1 MSEKY
6 LIFGATGS
14 VGSSLAEQL
23 KNSGN
28 DIHLVARNESE
39 VKTIAEKLGCSY
51 TVADVLED
59 GFIEKV
65 KSDIN
70 DIKGIAY
77 CVGSIDLKP
86 LRMVTEADMNK
97 CMKLNLYS
105 AIEAIKGFQE
115 SLKKNKGSVV
125 LFSTVAAQ
133 RGFTNHTIIAS
144 AKAAVEGLT
153 VTLAAE
159 FAPNIRVN
167 CIAPSLSKSKIAEPM
182 LKNPA
187 IAEGIAKAHPL
198 KRLGEGKDS
207 AALAKFLI
215 TEESSW
221 VTGQVIAVAVA
232 LGAQDLF
239 KNLISGILVLV
250 EKRFKIGDWILVEGI
265 IEGIV
270 EKIGFRS
277 TVLRK
282 FDKSL
287 AIIPNFQFA
296 ENAVINI
303 SETTNWRIDWA
314 ITLQYDTT
322 VDQLKKIRN
331 EIEDHINKNDDFDK
345 AVGVAVRVEKFSDSS
360 IDMRVRCFTTSNSF
374 STWLE
379 VKEKLAIEIKQ
390 IVEGNKAAFAFP
402 SQSIYIEKK

>member
-39 VKTIAEKLGCSY
+39 VKVIAEKLGCSY

-65 KSDIN
+65 KSDVN
-70 DIKGIAY
+70 DIRGIAY

-159 FAPNIRVN
+159 FAPHIRVN

-221 VTGQVIAVAVA
+221 ITGQIIAVD
-232 LGAQDLF
+232 G
-239 KNLISGILVLV
+239 G
-250 EKRFKIGDWILVEGI
+250 
-265 IEGIV
+265 
-270 EKIGFRS
+270 RS
-277 TVLRK
+277 
-282 FDKSL
+282 
-287 AIIPNFQFA
+287 
-296 ENAVINI
+296 
-303 SETTNWRIDWA
+303 
-314 ITLQYDTT
+314 
-322 VDQLKKIRN
+322 
-331 EIEDHINKNDDFDK
+331 
-345 AVGVAVRVEKFSDSS
+345 
-360 IDMRVRCFTTSNSF
+360 
-374 STWLE
+374 
-379 VKEKLAIEIKQ
+379 KL
-390 IVEGNKAAFAFP
+390 
-402 SQSIYIEKK
+402 S

>member
-28 DIHLVARNESE
+28 DVHLVARNESE
-39 VKTIAEKLGCSY
+39 VKVISEKLGCSY

-65 KSDIN
+65 KSDIS
-70 DIKGIAY
+70 DIKGVAY

-105 AIEAIKGFQE
+105 AIETIKGFQE
-115 SLKKNKGSVV
+115 TLKKNKGSVV

-215 TEESSW
+215 TEDSSW
-221 VTGQVIAVAVA
+221 VTGQVIAVD
-232 LGAQDLF
+232 G
-239 KNLISGILVLV
+239 G
-250 EKRFKIGDWILVEGI
+250 
-265 IEGIV
+265 
-270 EKIGFRS
+270 RS
-277 TVLRK
+277 
-282 FDKSL
+282 
-287 AIIPNFQFA
+287 
-296 ENAVINI
+296 
-303 SETTNWRIDWA
+303 
-314 ITLQYDTT
+314 
-322 VDQLKKIRN
+322 
-331 EIEDHINKNDDFDK
+331 
-345 AVGVAVRVEKFSDSS
+345 
-360 IDMRVRCFTTSNSF
+360 
-374 STWLE
+374 
-379 VKEKLAIEIKQ
+379 KL
-390 IVEGNKAAFAFP
+390 
-402 SQSIYIEKK
+402 S

>member
-28 DIHLVARNESE
+28 DIHLVARNDSE
-39 VKTIAEKLGCSY
+39 VKIIAERLGCSY

-65 KSDIN
+65 KSEVN

-105 AIEAIKGFQE
+105 AIEVIKGYQE

-182 LKNPA
+182 LKNPV

-215 TEESSW
+215 TEDSSW
-221 VTGQVIAVAVA
+221 VTGQVIAVDC
-232 LGAQDLF
+232 G
-239 KNLISGILVLV
+239 
-250 EKRFKIGDWILVEGI
+250 
-265 IEGIV
+265 
-270 EKIGFRS
+270 RS
-277 TVLRK
+277 
-282 FDKSL
+282 
-287 AIIPNFQFA
+287 
-296 ENAVINI
+296 
-303 SETTNWRIDWA
+303 
-314 ITLQYDTT
+314 
-322 VDQLKKIRN
+322 
-331 EIEDHINKNDDFDK
+331 
-345 AVGVAVRVEKFSDSS
+345 
-360 IDMRVRCFTTSNSF
+360 
-374 STWLE
+374 
-379 VKEKLAIEIKQ
+379 KL
-390 IVEGNKAAFAFP
+390 
-402 SQSIYIEKK
+402 S

>member
-39 VKTIAEKLGCSY
+39 VKAVAEKLGCSY

-65 KSDIN
+65 KLDIN
-70 DIKGIAY
+70 DIKGVAY

-182 LKNPA
+182 LKNPT

-221 VTGQVIAVAVA
+221 ITGQIIAVD
-232 LGAQDLF
+232 G
-239 KNLISGILVLV
+239 G
-250 EKRFKIGDWILVEGI
+250 
-265 IEGIV
+265 
-270 EKIGFRS
+270 RS
-277 TVLRK
+277 
-282 FDKSL
+282 
-287 AIIPNFQFA
+287 
-296 ENAVINI
+296 
-303 SETTNWRIDWA
+303 
-314 ITLQYDTT
+314 
-322 VDQLKKIRN
+322 
-331 EIEDHINKNDDFDK
+331 
-345 AVGVAVRVEKFSDSS
+345 
-360 IDMRVRCFTTSNSF
+360 
-374 STWLE
+374 
-379 VKEKLAIEIKQ
+379 KL
-390 IVEGNKAAFAFP
+390 
-402 SQSIYIEKK
+402 S

>member
-28 DIHLVARNESE
+28 DIHLVARNEGE
-39 VKTIAEKLGCSY
+39 IKAIAEKLGCSY

-70 DIKGIAY
+70 EIKGVAY

-115 SLKKNKGSVV
+115 SLKKNKGSVI

-221 VTGQVIAVAVA
+221 ITGQIIAVD
-232 LGAQDLF
+232 G
-239 KNLISGILVLV
+239 G
-250 EKRFKIGDWILVEGI
+250 
-265 IEGIV
+265 
-270 EKIGFRS
+270 RS
-277 TVLRK
+277 
-282 FDKSL
+282 
-287 AIIPNFQFA
+287 
-296 ENAVINI
+296 
-303 SETTNWRIDWA
+303 
-314 ITLQYDTT
+314 
-322 VDQLKKIRN
+322 
-331 EIEDHINKNDDFDK
+331 
-345 AVGVAVRVEKFSDSS
+345 
-360 IDMRVRCFTTSNSF
+360 
-374 STWLE
+374 
-379 VKEKLAIEIKQ
+379 KL
-390 IVEGNKAAFAFP
+390 
-402 SQSIYIEKK
+402 S

>member
-14 VGSSLAEQL
+14 VGASLAEQL

-39 VKTIAEKLGCSY
+39 VKEIADKLDCSY
-51 TVADVLED
+51 SVADVLED
-59 GFIEKV
+59 GFVEKV
-65 KSDIN
+65 KSDI
-70 DIKGIAY
+70 DEIKGVAY

-86 LRMVTEADMNK
+86 LRLVTEADMNK

-105 AIEAIKGFQE
+105 AIEVIKGFQE
-115 SLKKNKGSVV
+115 SLKKNKGSIV

-144 AKAAVEGLT
+144 AKAAIEGLT

-182 LKNPA
+182 LKNPT

-221 VTGQVIAVAVA
+221 ITGQIIAVD
-232 LGAQDLF
+232 G
-239 KNLISGILVLV
+239 G
-250 EKRFKIGDWILVEGI
+250 
-265 IEGIV
+265 
-270 EKIGFRS
+270 RS
-277 TVLRK
+277 
-282 FDKSL
+282 
-287 AIIPNFQFA
+287 
-296 ENAVINI
+296 
-303 SETTNWRIDWA
+303 
-314 ITLQYDTT
+314 
-322 VDQLKKIRN
+322 
-331 EIEDHINKNDDFDK
+331 
-345 AVGVAVRVEKFSDSS
+345 
-360 IDMRVRCFTTSNSF
+360 
-374 STWLE
+374 
-379 VKEKLAIEIKQ
+379 KL
-390 IVEGNKAAFAFP
+390 
-402 SQSIYIEKK
+402 S

>member
-28 DIHLVARNESE
+28 DIHLVARNEIE
-39 VKTIAEKLGCSY
+39 VKSIAEKLDCSH
-51 TVADVLED
+51 TIADVLED

-65 KSDIN
+65 KSDVN
-70 DIKGIAY
+70 EIKGIAY

-221 VTGQVIAVAVA
+221 ITGQIIAVD
-232 LGAQDLF
+232 G
-239 KNLISGILVLV
+239 G
-250 EKRFKIGDWILVEGI
+250 
-265 IEGIV
+265 
-270 EKIGFRS
+270 RS
-277 TVLRK
+277 
-282 FDKSL
+282 
-287 AIIPNFQFA
+287 
-296 ENAVINI
+296 
-303 SETTNWRIDWA
+303 
-314 ITLQYDTT
+314 
-322 VDQLKKIRN
+322 
-331 EIEDHINKNDDFDK
+331 
-345 AVGVAVRVEKFSDSS
+345 
-360 IDMRVRCFTTSNSF
+360 
-374 STWLE
+374 
-379 VKEKLAIEIKQ
+379 KL
-390 IVEGNKAAFAFP
+390 
-402 SQSIYIEKK
+402 S

>member
-1 MSEKY
+1 M
-6 LIFGATGS
+6 
-14 VGSSLAEQL
+14 
-23 KNSGN
+23 
-28 DIHLVARNESE
+28 
-39 VKTIAEKLGCSY
+39 IADKLGCSY

-65 KSDIN
+65 KSDI
-70 DIKGIAY
+70 DEIKGIAY

-105 AIEAIKGFQE
+105 AIEAIKGYQE

-221 VTGQVIAVAVA
+221 ITGQVIAVD
-232 LGAQDLF
+232 G
-239 KNLISGILVLV
+239 G
-250 EKRFKIGDWILVEGI
+250 
-265 IEGIV
+265 
-270 EKIGFRS
+270 RS
-277 TVLRK
+277 
-282 FDKSL
+282 
-287 AIIPNFQFA
+287 
-296 ENAVINI
+296 
-303 SETTNWRIDWA
+303 
-314 ITLQYDTT
+314 
-322 VDQLKKIRN
+322 
-331 EIEDHINKNDDFDK
+331 
-345 AVGVAVRVEKFSDSS
+345 
-360 IDMRVRCFTTSNSF
+360 
-374 STWLE
+374 
-379 VKEKLAIEIKQ
+379 KL
-390 IVEGNKAAFAFP
+390 
-402 SQSIYIEKK
+402 S